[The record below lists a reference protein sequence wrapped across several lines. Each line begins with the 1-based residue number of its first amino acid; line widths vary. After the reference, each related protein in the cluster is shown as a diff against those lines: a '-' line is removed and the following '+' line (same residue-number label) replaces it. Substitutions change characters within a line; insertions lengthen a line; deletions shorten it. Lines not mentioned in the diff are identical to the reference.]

1 VTPGG
6 KSVAMEYK
14 AALRGVRNGQKRV
27 LRLQRRLWL
36 AELALWPT
44 VILSVVLVAAGGW
57 VLWQR
62 KTRVRQAETATAAWA
77 PVETPGPAPDPA
89 AVEPAAGG

>member
-1 VTPGG
+1 
-6 KSVAMEYK
+6 MEYK

-27 LRLQRRLWL
+27 VRLQRRLWL

-44 VILSVVLVAAGGW
+44 AILAAALVAAGGW

-62 KTRVRQAETATAAWA
+62 KTRERQAETASAAWA
-77 PVETPGPAPDPA
+77 PVDAPGPAPDA
-89 AVEPAAGG
+89 AVAESSARP